1 MSSPALDLCLLR
13 ALFRLAKKQR
23 SAPLTVLAREL
34 ACSLD
39 HVLARMRPLAQAG
52 LVLVTPARVQ
62 LTLSGLAVVVAAGP
76 AASARARAPEVRALT
91 APEVRS
97 PEHSAPAPQAR
108 RASKIACVT
117 VSAGAPLRSS
127 LRTPSPK
134 AA

>member
-1 MSSPALDLCLLR
+1 MFSPALDLSLLR

-23 SAPLTVLAREL
+23 SAPLSVLGHEL
-34 ACSLD
+34 ACSPD
-39 HVLARMRPLAQAG
+39 DALARARRLAQAG
-52 LVLVTPARVQ
+52 LLHVTPHRVQ
-62 LTLSGLAVVVAAGP
+62 LTLSGLAVVVAASP
-76 AASARARAPEVRALT
+76 PARAR
-91 APEVRS
+91 
-97 PEHSAPAPQAR
+97 APQAR